1 MGDAQISNYQ
11 VILVIRWEW
20 LVKHSDQMDD
30 DTISW
35 LESIEN
41 SP

>member
-1 MGDAQISNYQ
+1 MSDAQISHYQ

-20 LVKHSDQMDD
+20 LVKHSDKMDD

-35 LESIEN
+35 LELMEN
-41 SP
+41 DP